1 MRRKRLD
8 DSEQKSV
15 TLLWCSIFFLLGEL
29 TILAAW
35 ILQELDFS
43 KVILAIVGWAAFIV
57 LVWKILGLSRKAEQP
72 GNLSRYR
79 T

>member
-1 MRRKRLD
+1 MRRRRLHY
-8 DSEQKSV
+8 SEEKSV
-15 TLLWCSIFFLLGEL
+15 TLLWCSVFFLLGEL

-43 KVILAIVGWAAFIV
+43 KVILAIVGWGVFIA
-57 LVWKILGLSRKAEQP
+57 LVWKILGLTKKHAQV
-72 GNLSRYR
+72 GNLSRHH